1 MCGKDTAAWDVQ
13 KVRMIFQTRS
23 YAFYYVKQDTKSR
36 DLLKVIEPYRFPCT
50 VLLVK
55 RLF

>member
-23 YAFYYVKQDTKSR
+23 YAFYM
-36 DLLKVIEPYRFPCT
+36 
-50 VLLVK
+50 
-55 RLF
+55 